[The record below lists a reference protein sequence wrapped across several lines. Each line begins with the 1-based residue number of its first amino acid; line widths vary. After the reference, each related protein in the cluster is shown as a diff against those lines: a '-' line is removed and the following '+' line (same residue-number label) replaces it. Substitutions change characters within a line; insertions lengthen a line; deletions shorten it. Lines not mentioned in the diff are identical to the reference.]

1 VGGGGGGVGGEGGEG
16 EAARAQQARIAS
28 QRGRRGFSEGAAN
41 ARLAC
46 SKRGAA
52 SAAQQVRRSK
62 RGAASAAQQAR
73 RSKRGAGALAGEAAK
88 FELVCCGQ
96 RCSVGTGA
104 CVPWRRGQRGD
115 APAAGGLGEGA
126 GGSPGDARARGAQ
139 AWAVLDTLGCGQGCV
154 QAQSAQGMGAQKR
167 GAALPLGSGKA
178 RGVGVR
184 RRGAARGVAAQHRG
198 SRGHHALSSAHA
210 RRRREGRVWSR

>member
-1 VGGGGGGVGGEGGEG
+1 V
-16 EAARAQQARIAS
+16 QQAR
-28 QRGRRGFSEGAAN
+28 R
-41 ARLAC
+41 
-46 SKRGAA
+46 SKCGAA
-52 SAAQQVRRSK
+52 S
-62 RGAASAAQQAR
+62 AASAAQQAR

-88 FELVCCGQ
+88 FELVCGGQ

-115 APAAGGLGEGA
+115 APAAGGVGGGA

-198 SRGHHALSSAHA
+198 SSGSRVVECTRAKEWESACGRRGVDCRDHQCHEMLIAHTSLEHETTRPLLLKQDQALTTIGS
-210 RRRREGRVWSR
+210 